1 VGPHRYTHT
10 SICPVETT
18 EKKQSGGGLLL
29 DRIIRDNWQTLF
41 GGWLKELMDEDI
53 SGIMYFFLKISGVV
67 DDKTNNNNNRRP
79 ATAKWIDSERRRRRR
94 QRRRLGRIKCHAKPL
109 APLLAFDWEQPKA
122 RVIINVP
129 KKEKKIKEKI
139 FRANGGAPIASKK
152 IKEKGGGIFLFSFF
166 FLAGDTIVC
175 TCMYI

>member
-1 VGPHRYTHT
+1 
-10 SICPVETT
+10 
-18 EKKQSGGGLLL
+18 
-29 DRIIRDNWQTLF
+29 
-41 GGWLKELMDEDI
+41 LKELMDEDI
-53 SGIMYFFLKISGVV
+53 SGIMNFFLKISGVV

-79 ATAKWIDSERRRRRR
+79 ATAKWIDSERRRRR

-152 IKEKGGGIFLFSFF
+152 IKEKGGDGGIFFFSFF
-166 FLAGDTIVC
+166 LGWRHHRVYMYVCINIFFFLEPKETRIKTFSLARFLQPHPHSPT
-175 TCMYI
+175 